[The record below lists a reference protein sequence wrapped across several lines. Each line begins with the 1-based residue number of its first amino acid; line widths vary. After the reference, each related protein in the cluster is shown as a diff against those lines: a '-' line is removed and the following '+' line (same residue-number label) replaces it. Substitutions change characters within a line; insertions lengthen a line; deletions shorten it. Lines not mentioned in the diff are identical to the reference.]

1 MFIRHSNI
9 INNKT
14 GKTMRMF
21 MRKINRSLHVMMI
34 LPVIAFSVAACSN
47 AGDKQPTAKNI
58 IFLIGDGMGL
68 HQVYA
73 AYTING
79 GSLEMM
85 RATHVGLQTN
95 FSANRY
101 ITDSAASGTALACG
115 KKTKNGMIGMDTAR
129 NELESILKVAERNG
143 MATGLV
149 STSAITHATPAS
161 FIANEKSRNN
171 YEAIAADFLN
181 TDIDVFIGGGLDHF
195 SKREDGRDLTRELE
209 EKGYTV
215 LTDLN
220 QVGAHTS
227 GKLAALTA
235 PVHNPNMLEGR
246 EDMLPFVTGKAL
258 ELLNADADGFF
269 VMIEGSQIDWGG
281 HANDEAYMLQ
291 ETLDFDKAVKVALD
305 FAEQDGE
312 TLVVVTADHE
322 TGGMMILNGNFE
334 EKKVETMFTTG
345 GHTWIMLPVFAYGPG
360 AELFTGV
367 YDNTDFKAKFMQ
379 ALGISETEE

>member
-1 MFIRHSNI
+1 MLTIF
-9 INNKT
+9 
-14 GKTMRMF
+14 
-21 MRKINRSLHVMMI
+21 RKMNRTLLAI
-34 LPVIAFSVAACSN
+34 LLVPALAISITSCST
-47 AGDKQPTAKNI
+47 KSITQPQAKNI

-73 AYTING
+73 AYTVNG
-79 GSLEMM
+79 GSLDMM

-95 FSANRY
+95 YSANRY

-115 KKTKNGMIGMDTAR
+115 KKTNNGMIGMDTAR

-149 STSAITHATPAS
+149 SSSAITHATPAS
-161 FIANEKSRNN
+161 FIANEVSRND
-171 YEAIAADFLN
+171 YEAIAADFLT

-195 SKREDGRDLTRELE
+195 TKREDGRDLTKELE
-209 EKGYTV
+209 AKGYSV
-215 LTDLN
+215 ATDISQLA
-220 QVGAHTS
+220 AHTS

-246 EDMLPFVTGKAL
+246 DEMLPFATGKAL
-258 ELLNADADGFF
+258 ELLKQDGNGFF

-281 HANDEAYMLQ
+281 HANDEEYVLQ
-291 ETLDFDKAVKVALD
+291 ETLDFDAAVKVALD

-322 TGGMMILNGNFE
+322 TGGMMILKGNIE
-334 EKKVETMFTTG
+334 EKSVETTFTTG
-345 GHTWIMLPVFAYGPG
+345 GHTGIIIPVFAYGPG
-360 AELFTGV
+360 AELFTGF

-379 ALGISETEE
+379 ALGISDMEE

>member
-1 MFIRHSNI
+1 
-9 INNKT
+9 
-14 GKTMRMF
+14 MRMLL
-21 MRKINRSLHVMMI
+21 RKVNRALLVMMV
-34 LPVIAFSVAACSN
+34 LPVLAFSVAACDN
-47 AGDKQPTAKNI
+47 PEKKQPGAKNI

-95 FSANRY
+95 FSANKY

-149 STSAITHATPAS
+149 STSSITHATPAS
-161 FIANEKSRNN
+161 FIANEVSRND

-181 TDIDVFIGGGLDHF
+181 TDIDLFIGGGLDHF
-195 SKREDGRDLTRELE
+195 TKREDGRDLTRELE

-215 LTDLN
+215 ATDIS
-220 QVGAHTS
+220 QVAAHTS

-235 PVHNPNMLEGR
+235 PVHHPNMLEGR
-246 EDMLPFVTGKAL
+246 DDMLQFATGKAL
-258 ELLNADADGFF
+258 ELLSEDEDGFF

-281 HANDEAYMLQ
+281 HANDEAYVLQ
-291 ETLDFDKAVKVALD
+291 ETLDFDAVVKVAMD
-305 FAEQDGE
+305 FAEKDGE

-322 TGGMMILNGNFE
+322 TGGMMILNGNIE
-334 EKKVETMFTTG
+334 DKMVETMFTTG
-345 GHTWIMLPVFAYGPG
+345 GHTGIMIPVFAYGPG
-360 AELFTGV
+360 AELFTGF
-367 YDNTDFKAKFMQ
+367 YDNTGFKAKFMQ
-379 ALGISETEE
+379 ALGISETAE